1 MSEPEQE
8 EVAWPEPRPDPD
20 EEPTE
25 PWARSGDD
33 VIESLSDDDE

>member
-8 EVAWPEPRPDPD
+8 VEWPEPQEDPE

-25 PWARSGDD
+25 PWAKR
-33 VIESLSDDDE
+33 DEEQPDEE